1 VKLTSSTI
9 EILTCPSGK
18 KDVTYFDDAM
28 PGFGLRCRG
37 SGVRRYVV
45 QFELNGY
52 TRRITIGPPEVFSL
66 EEARRIARTHLAKKA
81 LGQDPAVE
89 RAEARSAAKHTLGAV
104 IEEYLA
110 ARQATLRP
118 QTLRYLQRYL
128 RAWWKPLHPI
138 PIGKLTRRD
147 IAPYLNGPPSA
158 AGRARSCLM
167 ACCKWVIEQGLID
180 ANPVVGTGSPDRH
193 IGPRER
199 VLTSEELVAIWKAS
213 EADQFA
219 YGTIVRLLMITGAR
233 RQEVGSMAWDELDRK
248 AGTWTIPA
256 ARAKNKRDHTL
267 PLPFLAWRLIDDWQ
281 ARGAFPDRLFSK
293 AGFGTWAVSKR
304 ALDRRCSVA
313 PWALH
318 DIRRSV
324 ATHLGDMG
332 VAPHTIEAILGHQT
346 GSRVART
353 YNRSVYLNE
362 MRTALALWAD
372 RIEAFVEGGERKI
385 IPLRPQ

>member
-9 EILTCPSGK
+9 ETLTCPSGK

-81 LGQDPAVE
+81 LGHDPAVE
-89 RAEARSAAKHTLGAV
+89 RAEARNAARHTLGAV

-110 ARQATLRP
+110 ARQTTLRP

-128 RAWWKPLHPI
+128 RAWWKSLHPI

-147 IAPYLNGPPSA
+147 IAPYLSGPPTA

-167 ACCKWVIEQGLID
+167 ACCKWAIEQGLID

-256 ARAKNKRDHTL
+256 ARAKTKRDHTL

-281 ARGAFPDRLFSK
+281 TRGAFADRLFSK
-293 AGFGTWAVSKR
+293 AGFW
-304 ALDRRCSVA
+304 D
-313 PWALH
+313 
-318 DIRRSV
+318 
-324 ATHLGDMG
+324 LG
-332 VAPHTIEAILGHQT
+332 
-346 GSRVART
+346 R
-353 YNRSVYLNE
+353 
-362 MRTALALWAD
+362 
-372 RIEAFVEGGERKI
+372 
-385 IPLRPQ
+385 